1 MKKLTAILLCILCIV
16 LSVAVTASAEGG
28 MLEKISSIIGLES
41 DDDIGYGIFYDSNKT
56 ASGVTGIIYEPRP
69 TVTIRAAGTYTVT
82 EDIPLSFDYEFV
94 CWLDKETGKTY
105 RAGDKYYVNGQK
117 TLYAVWTE
125 KTDGLW
131 KPIRV
136 FVTAFEAF
144 KRSFQSFIGVFTVKS
159 EVDPTADLKDDSL
172 FSLDELMYDK
182 SYALAKDSRTFEFK
196 VKLVDG
202 VPYESF
208 SRTEDIY
215 IGGYVTKD
223 EKTVIVDMTDAQGN
237 VLKDKDGNPMKT
249 EKIVFENNLH
259 NPEKYSALYESKG
272 YNAADEAKD
281 DIVDGYQII
290 RVTITDGAPDAF
302 SNAYI
307 AFELPQGILRYK
319 AADGLLRANKAYK
332 YRVLTPV
339 TF

>member
-1 MKKLTAILLCILCIV
+1 MKKLTAILLCIFCIIS
-16 LSVAVTASAEGG
+16 SVAVSASAEGG
-28 MLEKISSIIGLES
+28 IIEKISSIIGLES
-41 DDDIGYGIFYDSNKT
+41 DDNIGYGIMYDSNKL
-56 ASGVTGIIYEPRP
+56 ASGVTGVIYEPRP
-69 TVTIRAAGTYTVT
+69 TVRIKNVGTYTIT
-82 EDIPLSFDYEFV
+82 DDIPLAFDYEFV

-136 FVTAFEAF
+136 FVTALNAL

-159 EVDPTADLKDDSL
+159 EADPTVGLGDENLFALDNLMQDKD
-172 FSLDELMYDK
+172 FA
-182 SYALAKDSRTFEFK
+182 YAQDSRTFEFR

-202 VPYESF
+202 KPYESF
-208 SRTEDIY
+208 SRTENIY

-223 EKTVIVDMTDAQGN
+223 EKTVIVDMKDENGN
-237 VLKDKDGNPMKT
+237 IFKG
-249 EKIVFENNLH
+249 EKIIYENVLH

-272 YNAADEAKD
+272 YNAADEKND
-281 DIVDGYQII
+281 DIDGEYQIV
-290 RVTITDGAPDAF
+290 RVTITDGAPDAY

-319 AADGLLRANKAYK
+319 ADDGLLRANEEYC
-332 YRVLTPV
+332 YRVLTPIE
-339 TF
+339 F

>member
-16 LSVAVTASAEGG
+16 SSVAVTASAEGG
-28 MLEKISSIIGLES
+28 MIEKISSIIGLET
-41 DDDIGYGIFYDSNKT
+41 DDNIGYGIFYDSNKT

-69 TVTIRAAGTYTVT
+69 TVTIRDAGTYTIT
-82 EDIPLSFDYEFV
+82 DDIPLAFDYEFV

-136 FVTAFEAF
+136 LVTAFEAL
-144 KRSFQSFIGVFTVKS
+144 KRGFQSFIGVFTVKS
-159 EVDPTADLKDDSL
+159 EADPTTDLKDDSL

-182 SYALAKDSRTFEFK
+182 EYVLAKDSRTFEFK

-202 VPYESF
+202 IPYESF

-223 EKTVIVDMTDAQGN
+223 EKVEIGYLTDANGDL
-237 VLKDKDGNPMKT
+237 VYDSLGRPIEV

-272 YNAADEAKD
+272 YNAADEAND

-302 SNAYI
+302 SNTYI

-319 AADGLLRANKAYK
+319 ADGQLRANKAYS